1 VRTFIYDG
9 TEHPDPNTDFSP
21 EQVKQMMANFFPEL
35 HNAEIKEIKRP
46 NGDIAYEFLRR
57 TGTKGSWKAQ
67 IKTAED
73 KDWVDNLI
81 RLPTKAEADMYAF
94 DLAMRWTAVLNW
106 QTVESQ
112 DPANYRLENGQ
123 LVGIPEPALKN

>member
-21 EQVKQMMANFFPEL
+21 EQVKQAMANFYPEL

-46 NGDIAYEFLRR
+46 NGDLAYEFLRR
-57 TGTKGSWKAQ
+57 TGTKGSWKMQ

-73 KDWVDNLI
+73 KDWVTCGDS
-81 RLPTKAEADMYAF
+81 RSGDDVGTGKTQ
-94 DLAMRWTAVLNW
+94 R
-106 QTVESQ
+106 
-112 DPANYRLENGQ
+112 GQ
-123 LVGIPEPALKN
+123 LADAPAQEGVDRQQGQQRQQPGVLELEVAGHSTKSKV